1 MRKQSTLFAGMA
13 LAALVMIG
21 LTATADRSS
30 ASFTAQ
36 VSVAGNSFT
45 TGTLTATRTGAGA
58 IVSLADMVPG
68 DSKVASIQ
76 INNTGTLPF
85 QLNASV
91 SATACSIN
99 GSATACAAVPLWSD
113 ATNALDVLIKDSANN
128 TLYNGKLNSMAAW
141 TTAAHL
147 NGSSTTAPY
156 YDALKPSS
164 DTYTFTFSLPAA
176 AGNTF
181 QANSATF
188 TVNFDASQYP
198 GGVR

>member
-45 TGTLTATRTGAGA
+45 TGTLTATRTGSGA

-68 DSKVASIQ
+68 DSKAASIT

-85 QLNASV
+85 KLSAAGAATSCTINATP
-91 SATACSIN
+91 TACS
-99 GSATACAAVPLWSD
+99 AVPLWSD
-113 ATNALDVLIKDSANN
+113 ASYGLDVTVKNSANV
-128 TLYNGKLNSMAAW
+128 TIYTGKLNAMSWA
-141 TTAAHL
+141 TPEHL
-147 NGSSTTAPY
+147 NGSSASAPN
-156 YDALKPSS
+156 YDVTKPSS
-164 DTYTFTFSLPAA
+164 DTYTFTFSLNSS

-181 QANSATF
+181 QANAATF
-188 TVNFDASQYP
+188 AVNFDATQYP
-198 GGVR
+198 GGTR